1 VADELFERRPQSL
14 VVTLLGAYVYPDD
27 RPVWSGGLVRL
38 LGELGFSEGAARV
51 ALARLTRRE
60 LLERRREGRL
70 VHYLITRRTAALLG
84 EGERRIFAL
93 GREIRAP
100 AKWTLVWHAI
110 PEEGRLE
117 RARLSRRLRFLGF
130 GSPQDG
136 LWLAPHD
143 RRREVAALLDELG
156 VAGHATVLIARSA
169 RSAAAEPLVARAWDA
184 AGLAA
189 RYRAFVEAFA
199 RYERDGLG
207 EPDAF
212 LVRTRLA
219 HAFRQ
224 FPSLDPELPDD
235 VASTDGQ
242 RDRAVALFHAL
253 YESLAV
259 PAQRHFD
266 AATALNAAER
276 VLSPRRATTARGRRR
291 ASPSRTAPPR
301 PAPR

>member
-1 VADELFERRPQSL
+1 VTDELFERRPQSL

-27 RPVWSGGLVRL
+27 RPIWSGGLVRL
-38 LGELGFSEGAARV
+38 LGELGFSAGAARV

-70 VHYLITRRTAALLG
+70 VHYLMTPRTAALLR

-110 PEEGRLE
+110 PEEGRVE
-117 RARLSRRLRFLGF
+117 RAGLSRRLRFLGF

-143 RRREVAALLDELG
+143 RRHEAATLLDELG
-156 VAGHATVLIARSA
+156 VAGHATVLVARPA
-169 RSAAAEPLVARAWDA
+169 DAAAVEPLVARAWDA

-207 EPDAF
+207 ERDAF

-219 HAFRQ
+219 HTFRQ

-235 VASTDGQ
+235 VAPMDGH
-242 RDRAVALFHAL
+242 RDRAVNLFHTL
-253 YESLAV
+253 YESLA
-259 PAQRHFD
+259 PLAQRYFD
-266 AATALNAAER
+266 AAAASAR
-276 VLSPRRATTARGRRR
+276 ARR
-291 ASPSRTAPPR
+291 
-301 PAPR
+301 